1 MSPEHSAAERKRHLQ
16 GIMLMLLGMSCVA
29 LLDMTGK
36 YLTRTYPVIQI
47 VWARY
52 VFHVLY
58 MALLLGPRF
67 GRDMLQTKRPGL
79 QLARGV
85 TLTLATVVFFK
96 ALSLMPIAEA
106 SAIAFLSPILV
117 TVLAVLL
124 LGERA
129 GTATWIALALGFL
142 GTLLI
147 IRPGAG
153 VFSWDAIWPLATA
166 ICFASYQ
173 IITRMLAGIDR
184 PVSTLFLSALI
195 GAILMSFIVP
205 FHWMM
210 PQSTPDLL
218 LLASLGVSGSVSHYF
233 IIKAFERAPA
243 PLIAPY
249 VYAQLFMVTVFGYLV
264 FDDFPDTLS
273 LTGMGVI
280 VLAGIVL
287 IAHGRRLPGK

>member
-16 GIMLMLLGMSCVA
+16 GILLMLLGMSCVA

-249 VYAQLFMVTVFGYLV
+249 VYAQLVMVTVFGYLV

>member
-117 TVLAVLL
+117 TALAVLL

-249 VYAQLFMVTVFGYLV
+249 VYAQLVMVTVFGYLV